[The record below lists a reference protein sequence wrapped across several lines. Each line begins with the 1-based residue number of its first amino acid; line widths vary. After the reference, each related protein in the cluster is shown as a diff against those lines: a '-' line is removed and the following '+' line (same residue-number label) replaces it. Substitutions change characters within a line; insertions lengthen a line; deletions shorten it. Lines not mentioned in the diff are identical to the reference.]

1 MLKKV
6 LLMAAVALLGLP
18 GLAHAQLGRGE
29 ISVGYGVAPVTD
41 WIDAYS
47 DKLLDVLDMKDASM
61 DSWGGV
67 SVNYTFRIVGGLG
80 VGATFVYSGNN
91 QRLAG
96 KKISTDYYSIMPH
109 LKMRWL
115 NLRILSL
122 YSRVGVGL
130 TFTESSGEGITSTL
144 LMLLFMSV
152 FSAIKPSLKWKL
164 NLFRAFAGHIGHA
177 QDARGLLLHLH
188 RIRNAVTRNEQDLL
202 PACDERHIPL
212 FARHLLVDEEFL
224 ELAPARRVQRK
235 EAVSRKAR
243 AHAKPLRGQL
253 IRIEAG
259 GERLPN
265 KAAHRRFLRKKRAS
279 GRACFP
285 AVCKRQLKRLRL
297 LPRADVKKRVVHPC
311 VRAGQMQ
318 PRARARAEE
327 RAYLLHMDARNVLRG
342 ACLRKCHAHRAAL
355 QGGRQRKERRPVIG
369 MLAPPRFGKRGRSL
383 LAKVRFVLREQLRRG
398 RERRYNRRVHIFGKV
413 RQYIQPEPVARALP
427 KKVRFIRAEG
437 KPLL

>member
-130 TFTESSGEGITSTL
+130 TFTESSGEGQSE
-144 LMLLFMSV
+144 
-152 FSAIKPSLKWKL
+152 SARQW
-164 NLFRAFAGHIGHA
+164 AFQVSPIGVEIGGKVA
-177 QDARGLLLHLH
+177 AY
-188 RIRNAVTRNEQDLL
+188 A
-202 PACDERHIPL
+202 
-212 FARHLLVDEEFL
+212 
-224 ELAPARRVQRK
+224 
-235 EAVSRKAR
+235 
-243 AHAKPLRGQL
+243 
-253 IRIEAG
+253 EAG
-259 GERLPN
+259 IGTMDRLSPVFASAFNGSVSVEGSRNGPDVRSVREGEVLCRFRKDFAPGMRC
-265 KAAHRRFLRKKRAS
+265 RRF
-279 GRACFP
+279 AC
-285 AVCKRQLKRLRL
+285 
-297 LPRADVKKRVVHPC
+297 
-311 VRAGQMQ
+311 
-318 PRARARAEE
+318 E
-327 RAYLLHMDARNVLRG
+327 RAIV
-342 ACLRKCHAHRAAL
+342 
-355 QGGRQRKERRPVIG
+355 
-369 MLAPPRFGKRGRSL
+369 FG
-383 LAKVRFVLREQLRRG
+383 
-398 RERRYNRRVHIFGKV
+398 
-413 RQYIQPEPVARALP
+413 
-427 KKVRFIRAEG
+427 
-437 KPLL
+437 

>member
-122 YSRVGVGL
+122 YSRIGVGL
-130 TFTESSGEGITSTL
+130 TFTESSGEGQSE
-144 LMLLFMSV
+144 
-152 FSAIKPSLKWKL
+152 SARQW
-164 NLFRAFAGHIGHA
+164 AFQVSPIGVEIGGKVA
-177 QDARGLLLHLH
+177 AY
-188 RIRNAVTRNEQDLL
+188 A
-202 PACDERHIPL
+202 
-212 FARHLLVDEEFL
+212 
-224 ELAPARRVQRK
+224 
-235 EAVSRKAR
+235 
-243 AHAKPLRGQL
+243 
-253 IRIEAG
+253 EAG
-259 GERLPN
+259 IGTMGSLVAGLRFRKDFAPGMRC
-265 KAAHRRFLRKKRAS
+265 RRFACERAIVFERE
-279 GRACFP
+279 GEED
-285 AVCKRQLKRLRL
+285 V
-297 LPRADVKKRVVHPC
+297 ADVSIC
-311 VRAGQMQ
+311 QN
-318 PRARARAEE
+318 
-327 RAYLLHMDARNVLRG
+327 L
-342 ACLRKCHAHRAAL
+342 
-355 QGGRQRKERRPVIG
+355 RKERKKQDLEIALLRGPVFSVPIAGAIGCSLSRIPGRFVFGLDFKVKIREDSLVIG
-369 MLAPPRFGKRGRSL
+369 DYPQHSDTE
-383 LAKVRFVLREQLRRG
+383 REQ
-398 RERRYNRRVHIFGKV
+398 
-413 RQYIQPEPVARALP
+413 
-427 KKVRFIRAEG
+427 AE
-437 KPLL
+437 KRPADHAELHEK

>member
-130 TFTESSGEGITSTL
+130 TFTESSGEGQSE
-144 LMLLFMSV
+144 
-152 FSAIKPSLKWKL
+152 SARQW
-164 NLFRAFAGHIGHA
+164 AFQVSPIGVEIGGKVA
-177 QDARGLLLHLH
+177 AY
-188 RIRNAVTRNEQDLL
+188 A
-202 PACDERHIPL
+202 
-212 FARHLLVDEEFL
+212 
-224 ELAPARRVQRK
+224 
-235 EAVSRKAR
+235 
-243 AHAKPLRGQL
+243 
-253 IRIEAG
+253 EAG
-259 GERLPN
+259 IGTMGSLVAGLRFRKDFAPGMRC
-265 KAAHRRFLRKKRAS
+265 RRF
-279 GRACFP
+279 AC
-285 AVCKRQLKRLRL
+285 
-297 LPRADVKKRVVHPC
+297 
-311 VRAGQMQ
+311 
-318 PRARARAEE
+318 E
-327 RAYLLHMDARNVLRG
+327 RAIV
-342 ACLRKCHAHRAAL
+342 
-355 QGGRQRKERRPVIG
+355 
-369 MLAPPRFGKRGRSL
+369 FG
-383 LAKVRFVLREQLRRG
+383 
-398 RERRYNRRVHIFGKV
+398 
-413 RQYIQPEPVARALP
+413 
-427 KKVRFIRAEG
+427 
-437 KPLL
+437 

>member
-122 YSRVGVGL
+122 YSRIGVGL
-130 TFTESSGEGITSTL
+130 TFTESSGEGQSESARQWAFQVSPIGVESGARSRP
-144 LMLLFMSV
+144 MPKRGSV
-152 FSAIKPSLKWKL
+152 RW
-164 NLFRAFAGHIGHA
+164 
-177 QDARGLLLHLH
+177 D
-188 RIRNAVTRNEQDLL
+188 
-202 PACDERHIPL
+202 
-212 FARHLLVDEEFL
+212 
-224 ELAPARRVQRK
+224 
-235 EAVSRKAR
+235 
-243 AHAKPLRGQL
+243 
-253 IRIEAG
+253 
-259 GERLPN
+259 
-265 KAAHRRFLRKKRAS
+265 
-279 GRACFP
+279 
-285 AVCKRQLKRLRL
+285 RL
-297 LPRADVKKRVVHPC
+297 LPVFASAFNGSVQCRGHRHGPAVRSVREGEVLCRFRKDFAPGMRCRRFACERAIVFEREGEEDVADVSIC
-311 VRAGQMQ
+311 QN
-318 PRARARAEE
+318 
-327 RAYLLHMDARNVLRG
+327 L
-342 ACLRKCHAHRAAL
+342 
-355 QGGRQRKERRPVIG
+355 RKERKKQDLEIALLRGPVFQC
-369 MLAPPRFGKRGRSL
+369 RSRGR
-383 LAKVRFVLREQLRRG
+383 LAVL
-398 RERRYNRRVHIFGKV
+398 
-413 RQYIQPEPVARALP
+413 
-427 KKVRFIRAEG
+427 
-437 KPLL
+437 

>member
-130 TFTESSGEGITSTL
+130 TFTESSGGGAE
-144 LMLLFMSV
+144 
-152 FSAIKPSLKWKL
+152 
-164 NLFRAFAGHIGHA
+164 RIG
-177 QDARGLLLHLH
+177 
-188 RIRNAVTRNEQDLL
+188 
-202 PACDERHIPL
+202 
-212 FARHLLVDEEFL
+212 
-224 ELAPARRVQRK
+224 
-235 EAVSRKAR
+235 
-243 AHAKPLRGQL
+243 
-253 IRIEAG
+253 
-259 GERLPN
+259 
-265 KAAHRRFLRKKRAS
+265 
-279 GRACFP
+279 P
-285 AVCKRQLKRLRL
+285 AVGFSGF
-297 LPRADVKKRVVHPC
+297 ADRC
-311 VRAGQMQ
+311 
-318 PRARARAEE
+318 
-327 RAYLLHMDARNVLRG
+327 RNRG
-342 ACLRKCHAHRAAL
+342 
-355 QGGRQRKERRPVIG
+355 
-369 MLAPPRFGKRGRSL
+369 
-383 LAKVRFVLREQLRRG
+383 
-398 RERRYNRRVHIFGKV
+398 
-413 RQYIQPEPVARALP
+413 
-427 KKVRFIRAEG
+427 
-437 KPLL
+437 